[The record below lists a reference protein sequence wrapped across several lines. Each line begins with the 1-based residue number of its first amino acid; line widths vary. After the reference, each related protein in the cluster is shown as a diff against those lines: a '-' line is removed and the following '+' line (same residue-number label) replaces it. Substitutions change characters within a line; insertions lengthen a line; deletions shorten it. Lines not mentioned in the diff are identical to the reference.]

1 MDQVN
6 FADVLQ
12 KSFIAMSMGSTDRV
26 TLINIL
32 VNELVAFMAGLF
44 IFYIYKKTYQG
55 VLYQRSFNIALV
67 VACCVT
73 SLVIMAIS
81 GNLILSLGMVGA
93 LSIVRFRTPV
103 KDSMDLIFLF
113 WAIAVGISCGVG
125 YFNIAIVGSILIAS
139 FILLLTRQ
147 KADSEEAFLMVVQYA
162 SSCDEKSI
170 LDLIGNKVVKLSV
183 KTKTLMGDST
193 DLTLEVRLKDKNTQF
208 LSELNEVEGVRRVT
222 LVAYDQNYAEI

>member
-1 MDQVN
+1 MEQIN

-32 VNELVAFMAGLF
+32 VNELVAFMTGLF
-44 IFYIYKKTYQG
+44 VFYIYKKTYQG

-73 SLVIMAIS
+73 CLIIMAIS

-113 WAIAVGISCGVG
+113 WAIAVGICCGVG

-147 KADSEEAFLMVVQYA
+147 KGGEEEAFLMVLQYE
-162 SSCDEKSI
+162 SPENEDKI
-170 LDLIGNKVVKLSV
+170 LEIVRNHVMKMSV
-183 KTKTLMGDST
+183 KSKSVMAGST
-193 DLTLEVRLKDKNTQF
+193 DLTLEVRLKDSRGQF
-208 LSELNEVEGVRRVT
+208 VSELNAVEGVNRVT
-222 LVAYDQNYAEI
+222 LIAYDQNYAEI